1 MDTSLATFFLV
12 HHDLFVES
20 LYGFGSEEQKARLLD
35 DAANL
40 RTTGAFALTEPEHG
54 SDVAGGMETV
64 ARRVPGGGPDGGDT
78 WVLNGAKRWIGNGT
92 FCDYMLVWARDEAG
106 GAIRG
111 FIVDAT
117 LPGVTRTRIENKI
130 ALRTVQ
136 NADIVLKDVQVAEAD
151 RFAGINSFEDTNELL
166 RGSRI
171 MVAWQGVGQQLAAF
185 DVARQYAVERQQFGR
200 PLAKFQLVQQQLVTM
215 LGNAVASMG
224 MMVRIAQLQDQGAAD
239 MPQVALAKS
248 YVSGRMRETVAMGRS
263 LLGGNGIVT
272 DYRMAKIFADAEA
285 IYTYEGSFEINTLI
299 VGRAVTGRPRS
310 SRPGAGPD
318 LEQPGFFLPGLDPVV
333 QAVVLHRHG
342 ARAVRGKGA
351 GVVDRP
357 VKSKITVRFPSG
369 STRGRAVE
377 TFRHSSVA
385 SPLVSSWNVTV
396 SAPSFSSSACRWNSW
411 SLPGSRNTSSPT
423 ERWTPSTSGLAV
435 PIGTSTGSG

>member
-1 MDTSLATFFLV
+1 MAHGPVAGTTAGTAAGPPSTEGLPAADFFDFESLLSDPEQAKLAELRGFLAREVAPFATDWWNKAEFPAHILPKLAALELSAPAQHGYSNLFAGLIIAEMTRVDTSLATFFLV

-20 LYGFGSEEQKARLLD
+20 LYGFGSEDQKARLLE
-35 DAANL
+35 DATTL
-40 RTTGAFALTEPEHG
+40 RSTGAFALTEPEHG
-54 SDVAGGMETV
+54 SDVAGGMETS
-64 ARRVPGGGPDGGDT
+64 ARRVPGGADDGGDC

-92 FCDYMLVWARDEAG
+92 FCDYMLVWARDEADG
-106 GAIRG
+106 GIRG

-117 LPGVTRTRIENKI
+117 LPGVRRSRIENKI

-136 NADIVLKDVQVAEAD
+136 NADIVFEDVRVPESD

-224 MMVRIAQLQDQGAAD
+224 MMVRIAQLQDLGAAD

-248 YVSGRMRETVAMGRS
+248 YVSARMRETVAMGRS

-272 DYRMAKIFADAEA
+272 DYKMAKIFSDAEA
-285 IYTYEGSFEINTLI
+285 IYTYEGSYEINTLI
-299 VGRAVTGRPRS
+299 VGRAVTG
-310 SRPGAGPD
+310 
-318 LEQPGFFLPGLDPVV
+318 
-333 QAVVLHRHG
+333 
-342 ARAVRGKGA
+342 
-351 GVVDRP
+351 
-357 VKSKITVRFPSG
+357 
-369 STRGRAVE
+369 
-377 TFRHSSVA
+377 
-385 SPLVSSWNVTV
+385 V
-396 SAPSFSSSACRWNSW
+396 SAI
-411 SLPGSRNTSSPT
+411 
-423 ERWTPSTSGLAV
+423 V
-435 PIGTSTGSG
+435 